1 MSEVSTSRR
10 DVMRALAI
18 VPAVIAAPAAA
29 AAMCG
34 RSPSLPSR
42 AITDAIA
49 AYHKA
54 AAYENEWHDRAYAPV
69 WKACKAEGEAIPHL
83 QTKTR
88 HEAGGKLIQWSTD
101 NLANQTEARM
111 CRKVIGEGHRL
122 AGSYR
127 QLVEEFEEK
136 MEWRAAEQRRIE
148 QRHGMDAL
156 DAEQERITDL
166 SYAAM
171 KAVDDFPVTT
181 LADLMA
187 KTEFGKET
195 DGQIDH
201 EALLADLR
209 RIAGRAMA

>member
-10 DVMRALAI
+10 DVMRAFAI
-18 VPAVIAAPAAA
+18 VPAAIAAPTAAA

-34 RSPSLPSR
+34 RSSSLPSR

-69 WKACKAEGEAIPHL
+69 WKACKGEVEAIPHL
-83 QTKTR
+83 QTETR

-101 NLANQTEARM
+101 NLANQTEAHM

-148 QRHGMDAL
+148 QHHGMDAL
-156 DAEQERITDL
+156 DAEQERLTDL

-171 KAVDDFPVTT
+171 KSVDDFPVTT
-181 LADLMA
+181 LADLIA
-187 KTEFGKET
+187 KTQFGKET

-201 EALLADLR
+201 DALIADLR
-209 RIAGRAMA
+209 RIAGEA